1 MNRSI
6 GLFTTYNDLVSVMYI
21 TIYCASKQEKNS
33 NYLYLCFTLGFE
45 GENCTDNI
53 NDCKN
58 NSCVANATCID
69 GVNNFTCQCPSGYY
83 GEFCHLEI
91 DECQSNPCKNNGT
104 CIDLIGSF
112 NCTCVTGFNGT
123 QCENN
128 IDDCPSHGCN
138 NGTCVDGINSFTCV
152 CNPGFNGTSCEID
165 INECEG
171 KFIEQPQVIV
181 VMQ

>member
-1 MNRSI
+1 M
-6 GLFTTYNDLVSVMYI
+6 
-21 TIYCASKQEKNS
+21 
-33 NYLYLCFTLGFE
+33 
-45 GENCTDNI
+45 
-53 NDCKN
+53 
-58 NSCVANATCID
+58 
-69 GVNNFTCQCPSGYY
+69 
-83 GEFCHLEI
+83 EI

>member
-1 MNRSI
+1 M
-6 GLFTTYNDLVSVMYI
+6 
-21 TIYCASKQEKNS
+21 
-33 NYLYLCFTLGFE
+33 
-45 GENCTDNI
+45 
-53 NDCKN
+53 
-58 NSCVANATCID
+58 
-69 GVNNFTCQCPSGYY
+69 
-83 GEFCHLEI
+83 EI

-138 NGTCVDGINSFTCV
+138 NGTCIDGINNYTCD
-152 CNPGFNGTSCEID
+152 CNPGFSGLSCEID

-171 KFIEQPQVIV
+171 KLIFTTNKMSADCCVFKFIWYIV
-181 VMQ
+181 DRA

>member
-1 MNRSI
+1 M
-6 GLFTTYNDLVSVMYI
+6 
-21 TIYCASKQEKNS
+21 
-33 NYLYLCFTLGFE
+33 
-45 GENCTDNI
+45 
-53 NDCKN
+53 
-58 NSCVANATCID
+58 
-69 GVNNFTCQCPSGYY
+69 
-83 GEFCHLEI
+83 EI

-112 NCTCVTGFNGT
+112 NCNCTAGFNGT

-138 NGTCVDGINSFTCV
+138 NGTCVDGINNFTCL

-171 KFIEQPQVIV
+171 MFTEQPQVIRAIILV
-181 VMQ
+181 RNSASQLETLLPYEDKRSQK